1 MTDLACDLV
10 LAPANDGEQRVGF
23 VVRNTGSDPA
33 DVSWF
38 EPFVS
43 FELAAE
49 IDGEPARVIGG
60 PYDGGVQR
68 MQDVLAASEERRIT
82 TPITLAFD
90 PGPSAPNPG
99 PPTRWR
105 IDHAPATTTLRATV
119 SLRVSAADLRGAAH
133 ALNGRETAPSGQLAI
148 SVHHRPS
155 DKSTGRKP
163 SATDGFAPLVS
174 PVVRTGLR

>member
-1 MTDLACDLV
+1 MTDLACDMV
-10 LAPANDGEQRVGF
+10 LTPGEDGERRVSF
-23 VVRNTGSDPA
+23 VIHNAGTDPA
-33 DVSWF
+33 ELAWF

-43 FELAAE
+43 FDLAAE

-82 TPITLAFD
+82 TPITIAFD

-105 IDHAPATTTLRATV
+105 IDHEPANTTLRATV
-119 SLRVSAADLRGAAH
+119 NLGSERLSCATELR
-133 ALNGRETAPSGQLAI
+133 P
-148 SVHHRPS
+148 
-155 DKSTGRKP
+155 
-163 SATDGFAPLVS
+163 
-174 PVVRTGLR
+174 